1 MQFLAPVF
9 LAGAALVALPIL
21 LHPFRRDVAPQ
32 VPFTAVRLLR
42 PAPLERSRNRRLRDL
57 LLLAARVLALLLM
70 ATAFARPYLARATA
84 ESGLTIVA
92 VDRSFSMGAPG
103 VFERARSL
111 ARSAIE
117 ADAGRRVA
125 LLAFDDRADVV
136 AGQGLAE
143 DARDRLGALAPGAG
157 NTSYSRMFERAEEL
171 AGPET
176 DARLVVISDLQ
187 RADPADSRLSLS
199 PRIDLRVQDVG
210 GSSANLSIDGL
221 EVRAGTARVTVHNHG
236 SQAAMTTVRVE
247 AASRPSVSRPVSVPG
262 GGVESTAVDIAGAA
276 GPVRA
281 SIVDAGGYPADDE
294 RFAIVGPTVRPRV
307 LVLSGG
313 GEASYGFYLSRAL
326 QAGSDANPAFEVQ
339 LLTGQQFTAQQPA
352 DVATSAALAVLSTR
366 GIGRAASASIRA
378 LFDAGGGV
386 FATAGTDTTP
396 AMLSQLLGLD
406 PALEADEQSRFATL
420 AVSDVRHPVF
430 RAFDALSA
438 NLARV
443 TFEREWRMASRTPW
457 RTLAAFS
464 DGAPALVE
472 RGVGNGR
479 LVLFASDVDRRWNDF
494 PLHPTFVPF
503 VQEVVRYVSARRPL
517 SDAMFVADVPAD
529 VPAVPGIRSIG
540 GRPRAVNVDT
550 RESAVERMTVAEFVR
565 AVDRTSSPRRS
576 PLDRGAREREA
587 AQGLW
592 RYGLALMVV
601 TLVLEAFVG
610 AR

>member
-1 MQFLAPVF
+1 MQFLAPLF
-9 LAGAALVALPIL
+9 LAGAALIALPIL
-21 LHPFRRDVAPQ
+21 LHLFRRDVAPQ

-42 PAPLERSRNRRLRDL
+42 PVPVERSRNRRLRDL

-70 ATAFARPYLARATA
+70 ATAFARPDLARAA
-84 ESGLTIVA
+84 GESGLTIVA
-92 VDRSFSMGAPG
+92 IDRSFSMGAPG

-111 ARSAIE
+111 ARRAI
-117 ADAGRRVA
+117 DDDSGRRIA
-125 LLAFDDRADVV
+125 LLGFDDRAEVV
-136 AGQGLAE
+136 AGPGLAE
-143 DARDRLGALAPGAG
+143 DARGALGALAPGAG

-187 RADPADSRLSLS
+187 RADPPDSRLSLS
-199 PRIDLRVQDVG
+199 PRIDLRVQDAG
-210 GSSANLSIDGL
+210 GSPANLSIDGL
-221 EVRAGTARVTVHNHG
+221 DVRAGTARLTVHNHG
-236 SQAAMTTVRVE
+236 SQAATTTVRVE
-247 AASRPSVSRPVSVPG
+247 AASRPAVSRPVSVPG
-262 GGVESTAVDIAGAA
+262 GGVASMAVDIAGAA

-281 SIVDAGGYPADDE
+281 SIADSGGYPADDE
-294 RFAIVGPTVRPRV
+294 RFAIAGPTVRPRV

-326 QAGSDANPAFEVQ
+326 QAGSDAGPEFEVQ
-339 LLTGQQFTAQQPA
+339 LLTGQQFTARQPA
-352 DVATSAALAVLSTR
+352 DVATAAALAVLSTR
-366 GIGRAASASIRA
+366 GIGRAATASIRA

-386 FATAGTDTTP
+386 FATAGADTTP

-406 PALEADEQSRFATL
+406 PALEADEQSRFGTL

-503 VQEVVRYVSARRPL
+503 VQEVVRYVSARRPS
-517 SDAMFVADVPAD
+517 SDALFVADVPAD

-565 AVDRTSSPRRS
+565 GVDRTSTPRRA
-576 PLDRGAREREA
+576 PPDRGARQREA

-592 RYGLALMVV
+592 RYGLALMAV